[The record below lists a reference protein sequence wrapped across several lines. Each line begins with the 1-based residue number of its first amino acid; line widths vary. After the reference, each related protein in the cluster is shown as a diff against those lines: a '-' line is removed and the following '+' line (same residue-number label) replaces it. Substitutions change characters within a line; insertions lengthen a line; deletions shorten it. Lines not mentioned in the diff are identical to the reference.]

1 MINRQQKAYES
12 VEVAGVGQLPIELS
26 SQSASPRSHKAVA
39 PERAAINYASTA
51 PFISL
56 RRPLWLPERV
66 WPFQTSTLEVDG
78 SEIAV
83 TDVGQ
88 GPVLLF
94 VHTGFWSFIWRDVIS
109 RLSSDFRCICF
120 DAPGTGQSSR
130 LPVRSISLEKAS
142 QALTA
147 VIEALN
153 LTDITLV
160 VHDLGGPS
168 GIAGAARVQER
179 IRGLCAVNA
188 FAWKPSGMPFRGMLA
203 LMGSAAMRE
212 FDALTGIL
220 PRITSSA
227 FGVGRHLDASS
238 RKAFYAGTGR
248 QGVRAFHGYLRDTR
262 KAGAIYE
269 QLDRA
274 LTGPFR
280 TLPLLTIFGER
291 NDPLGFQP
299 RWKQLFSDAR
309 QVVVSKG
316 NHFPMCDDPD
326 LVAVSIREWHRDR
339 VAPTLGRGN

>member
-1 MINRQQKAYES
+1 MTGNRD
-12 VEVAGVGQLPIELS
+12 L
-26 SQSASPRSHKAVA
+26 
-39 PERAAINYASTA
+39 TA
-51 PFISL
+51 RITPL
-56 RRPLWLPERV
+56 ARPTWLPESV
-66 WPFQTSTLEVDG
+66 WPFQTSTIEIEG
-78 SEIAV
+78 SKIAV

-109 RLSSDFRCICF
+109 RLAPDFRCICF
-120 DAPGTGQSSR
+120 DAPGTGRSDR
-130 LPVRSISLEKAS
+130 LRTGSTRLEKAAR
-142 QALTA
+142 ALTA
-147 VIEALN
+147 VIEALD
-153 LTDITLV
+153 LRDITLV

-188 FAWKPSGMPFRGMLA
+188 FAWKPSGIPFRGMLA

-212 FDALTGIL
+212 FDVLTGIL

-238 RKAFYAGTGR
+238 RKAFYAGIGR
-248 QGVRAFHGYLRDTR
+248 QGVRAFHGYLRDAR
-262 KAGAIYE
+262 KSDALYQ

-326 LVAVSIREWHRDR
+326 LVAVSIRKWHGDR